1 MTPLLTSTMPSHDNL
16 IDIPCH
22 PLFFQGPS
30 NVDAI
35 TTLVEL
41 GADLQPV
48 LDQANVE
55 TPLHVAAR
63 SGRVQSI
70 ERLLA
75 CRVPVMLRTKD
86 GSTALHYAAAFGQ
99 THVLEVGGR
108 LTGVCVCVCVCLC
121 CSFMVASQRIGH
133 NEQSQGNYN
142 QHKRNENAVLTA
154 LFTASC

>member
-1 MTPLLTSTMPSHDNL
+1 MRVVDHASCADNK
-16 IDIPCH
+16 ICIPMF
-22 PLFFQGPS
+22 LSQGPS

-63 SGRVQSI
+63 SGRVQAI

-99 THVLEVGGR
+99 THVLEVR
-108 LTGVCVCVCVCLC
+108 C
-121 CSFMVASQRIGH
+121 CCR
-133 NEQSQGNYN
+133 
-142 QHKRNENAVLTA
+142 
-154 LFTASC
+154 